1 MAPRA
6 KSRLPP
12 ASLALFWEA
21 AVAHGGGSRKSC
33 ATGGSPVFQC
43 VVHRPWP
50 AFVRILVA
58 SQISVTVGLLPAS
71 LRAFS
76 ASASSCHGQAHVINS
91 SLLVYLCFGPGLPD
105 TGFHVPKTC
114 SVIFLLSS
122 VFVSL
127 CDQLL
132 WRLLFRSFESLD
144 RFHV

>member
-21 AVAHGGGSRKSC
+21 AVAQVEGAANPAR
-33 ATGGSPVFQC
+33 
-43 VVHRPWP
+43 

-76 ASASSCHGQAHVINS
+76 ASASSCHGQAHIINS
-91 SLLVYLCFGPGLPD
+91 SLLVYLCFGPGLTD

-114 SVIFLLSS
+114 SVIPLLSS

-127 CDQLL
+127 CDQRL